1 MAMMKYGA
9 ALVGAIRGCMERDT
23 AVNLV
28 AGSIGGPGGASIM
41 QGIVKDFADRI
52 VDPPISEGAL
62 AGICTGAAMS
72 GLRPILPFGTAS
84 FMQRGWDQIIHEAG
98 ICHYMSNGKVRTPVV
113 FHALHGLRGGGAP
126 QHSLSPQAMFWNNPG
141 LEIVMPSTPADVSG
155 LFRAAV
161 ESDNPTVFLDHAK
174 LMGTEGEVPDGG
186 PAIPLGVADIKRA
199 GDDVTIV
206 AISLQVLRALEAAE
220 TLAGEGISAEVVD
233 LRTLV
238 PLDRDAIFASLDKTG
253 RLVIVD
259 EGPPHC
265 SVAAEIA
272 AIVAEDGFDKLRA
285 PIARVTRLQAPA
297 AASPTLEDALGP
309 TPERIADAARGILE
323 YKPAG

>member
-1 MAMMKYGA
+1 MAKMKYA
-9 ALVGAIRGCMERDT
+9 EALVGAIRGCMDRDE

-28 AGSIGGPGGASIM
+28 AGSIGGFAGAHIM
-41 QGIVKDFADRI
+41 RGIVEDYADRI

-62 AGICTGAAMS
+62 AGIVTGAAMF

-98 ICHYMSNGKVRTPVV
+98 ICHYMSNGQVRAPVV

-126 QHSLSPQAMFWNNPG
+126 QHSLSPQAMYWNNPG

-155 LFRAAV
+155 LMRSAV

-186 PAIPLGVADIKRA
+186 PAIPFGVADIKRA
-199 GDDVTIV
+199 GGDVTI
-206 AISLQVLRALEAAE
+206 ATISLQVLRALDAAE

-238 PLDRDAIFASLDKTG
+238 PLDRETLFASLEKTG
-253 RLVIVD
+253 RLVVVD
-259 EGPPHC
+259 ECPPHC
-265 SVAAEIA
+265 SVASEIA
-272 AIVAEDGFDKLRA
+272 AIVAEERFDSLRA
-285 PIARVTRLQAPA
+285 PVARVTRLGAPA
-297 AASPTLEDALGP
+297 AASLVLENAIGP
-309 TPERIADAARGILE
+309 TPARIADAVRSVMG
-323 YKPAG
+323 